1 MIITI
6 DGPIATGKS
15 TIAKTLAEE
24 IGYIYFDTGAMYR
37 CLTYA
42 YLKEKIDL
50 DQSEEVTAFLD
61 RFQFDV
67 KIRHRERFYYVGEE
81 DVTDQIRGSE
91 VTEAVSIVSAVPEV
105 RERLVN
111 IQRELAIGVNAVFE
125 GRDMGTVVF
134 PDAKIKIFLVGDP
147 EIRARRRYEEV
158 RKKYPKDTEGLTLQ
172 KVLEDINERDRK
184 DTTRAISPLKQPE
197 GACVIDTSN
206 LTVDEIVFKILEF
219 KDSLRT
225 HIPPTE

>member
-50 DQSEEVTAFLD
+50 DQPEEVTAFLD